1 MVCGRVESGGQCSGC
16 GRVVAAVCV
25 QLLCGVS
32 DEEFAATTATIDG
45 EASGGI
51 IGGVEQGCSRDFEL
65 GPHL

>member
-1 MVCGRVESGGQCSGC
+1 MDVWTVESGGQCSGC

-25 QLLCGVS
+25 QPLCGVS

-51 IGGVEQGCSRDFEL
+51 IGGVEAVAEFLLSVDA
-65 GPHL
+65 